1 MGVCMRS
8 IKTRDLIA
16 RASKDFELA
25 KRYRQ
30 LRDYVTATLLYN
42 TAVEK
47 VLKALYINKA
57 KKQPPANASIDYLAK
72 QTGVPAE
79 ISAYIN
85 SMRETEI
92 NEEPA
97 DLMGFGEDEEENVA
111 RSAERQA
118 FYLDGLTKRL
128 LDYVQARSGL

>member
-1 MGVCMRS
+1 MKS
-8 IKTRDLIA
+8 IKGTRDLIA
-16 RASKDFELA
+16 KASKDFELA
-25 KRYRQ
+25 KGYRQ

-47 VLKALYINKA
+47 ILKALYINKS

-72 QTGVPAE
+72 QTGVPSE

-85 SMRETEI
+85 SIRETEI

-97 DLMGFGEDEEENVA
+97 DLMGFGEDEDENVS

-118 FYLDGLTKRL
+118 FYLDGLAKRL
-128 LDYVQARSGL
+128 LDYVQSRANI

>member
-1 MGVCMRS
+1 MRS

-79 ISAYIN
+79 ISAHIN
-85 SMRETEI
+85 SIKETEI
-92 NEEPA
+92 NAEPTE
-97 DLMGFGEDEEENVA
+97 LMNFGEYEEESVGK
-111 RSAERQA
+111 SAERQA

-128 LDYVQARSGL
+128 LDYVQSRANI